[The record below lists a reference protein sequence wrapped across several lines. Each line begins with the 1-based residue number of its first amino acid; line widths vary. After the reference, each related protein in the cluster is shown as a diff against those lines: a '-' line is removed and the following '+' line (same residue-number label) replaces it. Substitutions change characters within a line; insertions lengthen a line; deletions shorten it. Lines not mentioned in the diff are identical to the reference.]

1 MFNVFRVLAKDIEQ
15 KKVGHEQQQE
25 IEVEARCP
33 ENSTKEQRESFMQL
47 ADSYADCVKKRKG
60 DGDDAG
66 KTNKEKGEGCNESRP
81 ADHEDAEAPHGSHGA
96 DAPRPRSAGVR
107 SPPQGGTVR
116 VTRGARGRIQALRR

>member
-15 KKVGHEQQQE
+15 KNVGHEQQQE

-33 ENSTKEQRESFMQL
+33 ENSTKEQRESFTQL

-66 KTNKEKGEGCNESRP
+66 KTNKEKRRVQRISTCRP
-81 ADHEDAEAPHGSHGA
+81 
-96 DAPRPRSAGVR
+96 
-107 SPPQGGTVR
+107 
-116 VTRGARGRIQALRR
+116 